1 MGKVV
6 VSIPVALISFSG
18 KTINVALY
26 LARAAVKA
34 WSGLPT
40 GFKSF
45 VYKSFL
51 AITISV
57 SIVFR
62 TIPFLWNAFLEQIKK
77 LPEILKEV
85 FVSAPKDLANALIK
99 ALDDLFSM
107 SGMSI
112 KAIWWGILL
121 VLIYMG
127 FRFLPTSRLKYA

>member
-1 MGKVV
+1 LLRF
-6 VSIPVALISFSG
+6 AG

-34 WSGLPT
+34 WSGLPS

-51 AITISV
+51 AITMSV

-77 LPEILKEV
+77 IPEILKEV
-85 FVSAPKDLANALIK
+85 FVNAPKDLANALIK
-99 ALDDLFSM
+99 GLDDLF
-107 SGMSI
+107 GMAGMGT
-112 KAIWWGILL
+112 KTVYWGILASFF
-121 VLIYMG
+121 IMA
-127 FRFLPTSRLKYA
+127 FLCLPKSRLKYA